1 MLVAEA
7 TLNEVAAVPPKLTAV
22 APVRLVPVM
31 VTVAPEVA
39 VVGLNDAMVG
49 VAIGRLNVNPAKE
62 AAPPDV
68 VTLTLP
74 DAPAPTTAVMLVAEA
89 TLNEVA
95 AVPPK
100 LTAVAPVRLVP
111 VMVTV
116 APEAAVVGVNDA
128 IAGVG
133 VAGVSGSSLP
143 QPDII
148 KVKAIQIGSIM
159 NVFIV
164 FSLVVCIT
172 RYFIF

>member
-1 MLVAEA
+1 
-7 TLNEVAAVPPKLTAV
+7 
-22 APVRLVPVM
+22 
-31 VTVAPEVA
+31 
-39 VVGLNDAMVG
+39 
-49 VAIGRLNVNPAKE
+49 
-62 AAPPDV
+62 
-68 VTLTLP
+68 
-74 DAPAPTTAVMLVAEA
+74 
-89 TLNEVA
+89 
-95 AVPPK
+95 
-100 LTAVAPVRLVP
+100 
-111 VMVTV
+111 MVTV

-133 VAGVSGSSLP
+133 VAVVSGSSLP